1 MNTLQSIRRKVR
13 KLLGKDKDDWRTI
26 GLRKVHFDIVDGCN
40 LKCVGCPNSTMSKKV
55 RRIDEETFDICLRNI
70 DVPHIS
76 LFRLFILGE
85 PLLHDN
91 VAGLLNC
98 ISRQAFTVGTVEIS
112 TNAQHHDFGRLEAI
126 FRTGRLDRLAVS
138 CDGDGT
144 ASEYERLRPPGKWS
158 RLIEF
163 LQQARILRDK
173 FSPKTELITRT
184 IAETPEHRK
193 NWTELLTSLGW
204 TPDFR
209 NWTYMPGSI
218 ADMTQNPPAAP
229 AGICSFLRE
238 PRQLYIGFDGQ
249 VHPCCVSLE
258 AGNFGN
264 LTQQR
269 FSQLVTGEL
278 RAGMIDEMKKNRQAM
293 GVCSQCQH

>member
-1 MNTLQSIRRKVR
+1 MGTIGKIRGKLRR
-13 KLLGKDKDDWRTI
+13 LLGLDKEDWRTL

-40 LKCVGCPNSTMSKKV
+40 LKCVGCPNSTMIKKV
-55 RRIDEETFDICLRNI
+55 RRIDEQTFETCLRNI

-76 LFRLFILGE
+76 LLRLFILGE

-98 ISRQAFTVGTVEIS
+98 IKRQSFTVGTVEIS
-112 TNAQHHDFGRLEAI
+112 TNGQHHDFGRLEAI

-144 ASEYERLRPPGKWS
+144 ASEYERLRPPGKWP

-163 LQQARILRDK
+163 LQQAKHLRDE
-173 FSPKTELITRT
+173 FSPSTQLITRT
-184 IAETPEHRK
+184 IAVNQEARE
-193 NWTELLTSLGW
+193 NWTRLLTPLGW

-209 NWTYMPGSI
+209 EWTYMPGS
-218 ADMTQNPPAAP
+218 AEDLTEGTKKPS
-229 AGICSFLRE
+229 AGVCSFLRE
-238 PRQLYIGFDGQ
+238 PRQLYIGYDGQ

-269 FSQLVTGEL
+269 FSQIVTGEL
-278 RAGMIDEMKKNRQAM
+278 RAGMISEMKRTRQGM
-293 GVCSQCQH
+293 GVCSHCQH

>member
-1 MNTLQSIRRKVR
+1 MT
-13 KLLGKDKDDWRTI
+13 
-26 GLRKVHFDIVDGCN
+26 
-40 LKCVGCPNSTMSKKV
+40 KKV
-55 RRIDEETFDICLRNI
+55 RRIDEQTFEACLQNI

-91 VAGLLNC
+91 VAELLNC
-98 ISRQAFTVGTVEIS
+98 IKRQSFSVGTVEIS
-112 TNAQHHDFGRLEAI
+112 TNGQHHDFERLKAI

-163 LQQARILRDK
+163 LRQAKMLRDEL
-173 FSPKTELITRT
+173 SPKTQLLTRT
-184 IAETPEHRK
+184 IAVSTEARE
-193 NWTELLTSLGW
+193 NWINLLSPLGW

-209 NWTYMPGSI
+209 EWIYMPGSVENL
-218 ADMTQNPPAAP
+218 TENSNKLS
-229 AGICSFLRE
+229 AGVCSFLRE
-238 PRQLYIGFDGQ
+238 PRQLYIGYDGQ

-258 AGNFGN
+258 AGNLGN
-264 LTQQR
+264 LTQRR
-269 FSQLVTGEL
+269 FSQIVTGEL
-278 RAGMIDEMKKNRQAM
+278 RAAMISEMHRNRQAM
-293 GVCSQCQH
+293 GVCSHCQQ